1 VEEKDVGP
9 DPVHGDAARDDA
21 AADRDQAA
29 ADRDQAA
36 ADRDQSQAAADR
48 DQSQAAADRDQ
59 SQAAADRDQS
69 QAAADRD
76 QSQVAADGEAR
87 ESDRAGSEFSARRR
101 ASDRGLAATDRERA
115 AIDRQHAA
123 SDRIAAAQER
133 MEAKAEL
140 RRAQIDGLTGAF
152 GRKLG
157 MVALEREIN
166 RAGRTNGRLVLAYVD
181 VDGLKAIND
190 RQGHAAGDQLLR
202 DVVIAI
208 RAHVRSYDPVVR
220 VGGDEFVC
228 ALGDTVP
235 EDARRRFEQIAA
247 TIAEIQPLASI
258 SVGFA
263 TLQPGDT
270 VERLTQR
277 GDAALYEA
285 KRAR

>member
-1 VEEKDVGP
+1 VRVEEKDARGP
-9 DPVHGDAARDDA
+9 DPADSDAARDDA

-29 ADRDQAA
+29 GDRDQATGDRDQA
-36 ADRDQSQAAADR
+36 TGDRDHPRPSADRDDSQAAA
-48 DQSQAAADRDQ
+48 A
-59 SQAAADRDQS
+59 
-69 QAAADRD
+69 
-76 QSQVAADGEAR
+76 VEATG
-87 ESDRAGSEFSARRR
+87 SDRVGSQLPSQRRS
-101 ASDRGLAATDRERA
+101 SDRGLGATDRERA
-115 AIDRQHAA
+115 AADRQHAA
-123 SDRIAAAQER
+123 SDRIAAAQDR

-140 RRAQIDGLTGAF
+140 RRSQIDGLTGAF

-166 RAGRTNGRLVLAYVD
+166 RAQHANGRLVLAYVD
-181 VDGLKAIND
+181 VDGLKAVND
-190 RQGHAAGDQLLR
+190 RHGHAAGDQLLR

-235 EDARRRFEQIAA
+235 DDARRRFEQIAA

-263 TLQPGDT
+263 ILRPEDT
-270 VERLTQR
+270 VERLIQR
-277 GDAALYEA
+277 GDVALYEA